1 MEHVKFDII
10 GCGIDAVLLLV
21 SHSPSVAIEYG
32 PYTQYYTISARH
44 EDRYFAECIVND
56 KKPEFTPE
64 QAKEAV
70 VVVLLSYLSA
80 KKGRIITMDELL
92 NYTKKEGTP
101 KILEGFLLVIQKN
114 YDHLNC

>member
-1 MEHVKFDII
+1 MEQVKFDII

-56 KKPEFTPE
+56 KKPEYTPE
-64 QAKEAV
+64 LAKEAV

-80 KKGRIITMDELL
+80 KKGRVTTMDELIIL
-92 NYTKKEGTP
+92 KRKE
-101 KILEGFLLVIQKN
+101 LRRF
-114 YDHLNC
+114 

>member
-1 MEHVKFDII
+1 MEQVKFDII

-56 KKPEFTPE
+56 KKPEYTPE

-80 KKGRIITMDELL
+80 KKGRVTTMDELI
-92 NYTKKEGTP
+92 NYTKRKELRRFWKDFYLLFK
-101 KILEGFLLVIQKN
+101 KIMII
-114 YDHLNC
+114 